1 MVDCPIR
8 ITLTP
13 RIQRFQVINDYH
25 QLMSLSY
32 DDPEDVNDRQSECY
46 MIFDELFT
54 SSECDK
60 ILEQCSSLPEAEG
73 LVGRPVEGFV
83 TDYDL
88 RKCGVTYLPK
98 LPDIEWFLH
107 RCEQALT
114 NANTEYWQFDITD
127 FSQPARIMTYNE
139 SDHFQSWHQDNGPG
153 QTRYRKHHNC

>member
-1 MVDCPIR
+1 M
-8 ITLTP
+8 
-13 RIQRFQVINDYH
+13 INDYH

-83 TDYDL
+83 TDIMIY
-88 RKCGVTYLPK
+88 VSVVLPIYPNYQTSNGFYIDVSK
-98 LPDIEWFLH
+98 L
-107 RCEQALT
+107 
-114 NANTEYWQFDITD
+114 
-127 FSQPARIMTYNE
+127 
-139 SDHFQSWHQDNGPG
+139 
-153 QTRYRKHHNC
+153 